1 MCDPFCIATII
12 CIYLYTFCLSLY
24 TSCRHNFYDVH
35 FLLIRIDVY
44 KMYTKCNPH
53 CTYKFSCKT
62 SFKILYTQCTQK
74 FVEMCDTFCIH
85 LVYIFLTS
93 VVCILHNFC
102 IQNVGIYTISV
113 WDSTLQL
120 SVVVLSSKRNSYT

>member
-1 MCDPFCIATII
+1 MCDAFCIATII

-35 FLLIRIDVY
+35 FLLIRIDVC

-53 CTYKFSCKT
+53 TNLAVKLLLKFC
-62 SFKILYTQCTQK
+62 IHNVATQK
-74 FVEMCDTFCIH
+74 FVETCDTFCIH

-120 SVVVLSSKRNSYT
+120 SVVVLSSKRNS